1 MMQSIF
7 FDFLMITLGTN
18 VDFLTIEPM
27 QLEDL
32 DFENIEKILLLDNF
46 LWLINNTPRN
56 HFLMIIVLY
65 ITNLPV

>member
-46 LWLINNTPRN
+46 LWLINNTPKYSFVHMYIRLKE
-56 HFLMIIVLY
+56 FL
-65 ITNLPV
+65 N